1 MLPASVILAL
11 IARSEQ
17 REGFPAAF
25 IRAAWFCA
33 VAFLATGIWA
43 LAEGFLRERVRSQWG
58 GVQCFTYTVS

>member
-17 REGFPAAF
+17 REGFPATF

-43 LAEGFLRERVRSQWG
+43 LAEGFLS
-58 GVQCFTYTVS
+58 